1 MEGSPARVLLLE
13 DDPAVC
19 RFVQLVLDALPID
32 LVVCTTLREAR
43 EHLAGAP
50 VQVVLMDLTLPDGSG
65 RDLLDGLPG
74 GAPDA
79 ARRTVVFSGGVDAV
93 LQRQLEAR
101 GVWRV
106 LHKPAS
112 VGSLLVCV
120 IDALDSLSAAADTT
134 PALPAGVDGDP
145 VGLFFGGNR
154 SLYEA
159 YRQTCLDQFPKDL
172 EAGRR
177 AADAGDAPALRR
189 VAHNLKS
196 VLALLGEAQAAQQAR
211 ATEELAAVGALEP
224 MRKGWQQVCSILQGL
239 LAASEQR
246 R

>member
-1 MEGSPARVLLLE
+1 MEGSPARVLVLE

-32 LVVCTTLREAR
+32 LVVCPTLREAR
-43 EHLAGAP
+43 KHLAGAP

-65 RDLLDGLPG
+65 LELLDGLPC

-79 ARRTVVFSGGVDAV
+79 VRRTVVFSGGVDAA
-93 LQRQLEAR
+93 LQRQLEVR

-112 VGSLLVCV
+112 VGSLLACV
-120 IDALDSLSAAADTT
+120 TDALDSLPAATDTA
-134 PALPAGVDGDP
+134 PSIPSGADGDP

-154 SLYEA
+154 GLYEA

-172 EAGRR
+172 EEGGR

-211 ATEELAAVGALEP
+211 STEEFAAVGALEP
-224 MRKGWQQVCSILQGL
+224 MRKGWQQTCSLLRGL
-239 LAASEQR
+239 LAASER
-246 R
+246 RR